1 MWEPEPGWLSVP
13 GGTGPATVGVWRTQQ
28 SGRPLA
34 VKRLAR
40 PGPDEPS
47 ELTDPTHVA
56 YWRREADVVDSGLTR
71 LTPGVRGPAA
81 GIEEDDEGIT
91 ITSEWVEDAGTN
103 GLFVAHAL
111 GRLAGAD
118 LGTPS
123 WLVRHQLRHR
133 LARVERRGG
142 WPTLARTNA
151 ADLADSLWT
160 RREHFLGLYESL
172 PEVVHHGDVAPA
184 NLPGREGDRALAIDW
199 ASLGVGPVGTDLG
212 LHVVSAR
219 EAAEPLLDAYL
230 MGLPDGLATAEE
242 VLRGTQVV
250 AAYTSLSR
258 AEWALARVA
267 GGEGALASKFRH
279 PSVAP
284 HLLAVQRLATWIE
297 DLL

>member
-13 GGTGPATVGVWRTQQ
+13 GGTGPATVGVWRTQR

-40 PGPDEPS
+40 PGPDEPA
-47 ELTDPTHVA
+47 ELRDPTHFA

-71 LTPGVRGPAA
+71 TTPGVRGPVAA
-81 GIEEDDEGIT
+81 AEEDDDGVT

-118 LGTPS
+118 LGSPG
-123 WLVRHQLRHR
+123 WLSRNQLRNR
-133 LARVERRGG
+133 IGRVERRGG

-160 RREHFLGLYESL
+160 RREHFLRRYESL
-172 PEVVHHGDVAPA
+172 PQVVHHGDVNPA
-184 NLPGREGDRALAIDW
+184 NLPGREDDNAVAIDW
-199 ASLGVGPVGTDLG
+199 ASLGIGPIGTDLG
-212 LHVVSAR
+212 LHVASAR
-219 EAAEPLLDAYL
+219 EAPEPLLDAYL
-230 MGLPDGLATAEE
+230 MGLPDRVATAAE
-242 VLRGTQVV
+242 VQLGAQVV
-250 AAYTSLSR
+250 AAYTAVSR

-267 GGEGALASKFRH
+267 GGEGALSAKFRH

-284 HLLAVQRLATWIE
+284 YLLALQRLADWIE
-297 DLL
+297 DLV